1 MTGTIIITFCILL
14 LIAYLFDVSSSK
26 TRIPS
31 VILLLALGWLVR
43 QFTRFLDIS
52 LPDFSD
58 VFPVLGTLG
67 LVLIVLEGSLELEL
81 RRSKIGLIVRSFFGA
96 ALPIAAGAVLLAFLI
111 QPVTGAPF
119 RDCLL
124 NVIPFCVISSA
135 IAIPSVRHLSSHTRE
150 FVIYE
155 SSLSDILGVLLFN
168 FIALNESV
176 SAGAFTRF
184 GVDLLI
190 IFTVSLAATI
200 GLSYLLH
207 RIGHPIKFVPIILLL
222 ILVYEVAKEYDLPSL
237 IFILIFG
244 LFIGNLGLLKRFRW
258 IQRFNPE
265 ELEEE
270 ADRLK
275 DLVIEAS
282 FLIRSLFFLLFGY
295 LIETADLLDGSTV
308 EWALAIV
315 GILLLLRIIQLLVS
329 GLPLL
334 PLLFI
339 APKGL
344 ITILLFLSIA
354 PARKIPLVNKPLVV
368 QVIVI
373 SALVMMAG
381 LIVSRGKPKSRTLM
395 PEPEEGKEPTAGPL

>member
-244 LFIGNLGLLKRFRW
+244 LFIGNLDLLKRFRW